1 MRAVFPS
8 LAYSHLIDMP
18 NGCQRGPGAAPVLL
32 ALRVN
37 MPITGLLPASAPN
50 RDREPLSGCVAHDE
64 IPSLV
69 FWSSAMSSRSTRY
82 TTAAA
87 VLALTVAL
95 AGCGNQSTAD
105 GATTAAPAVATPA
118 TDDLPQAAQQ
128 ALKVEVFNP
137 GDSGIFA
144 VSSELITG
152 ATDAVLVDAQFS
164 TADAAKLVELIKASG
179 KKLTTIYISHGDPDF
194 YFGLE
199 TLHAAFPDAQILAT
213 PQTIAH
219 IQASKDEKLKIWGPQ
234 LGSNAPKQLLV
245 PSPLQG
251 SSLQLEG
258 QELKVI
264 GLDGASPQRTA
275 VWVPSIRT
283 VMGGVL
289 VDAGSHVFMADTQTP
304 QSHQDWLVAL
314 QQIKDLAPT
323 KVIPGHYAQGAP
335 QDLAAVEFT
344 ANYIR
349 AFDEEAA
356 KAKDSNA
363 LIAAMKQRYP
373 GLQGEASLELSAK
386 VAKGEM
392 PWK

>member
-1 MRAVFPS
+1 
-8 LAYSHLIDMP
+8 
-18 NGCQRGPGAAPVLL
+18 
-32 ALRVN
+32 
-37 MPITGLLPASAPN
+37 
-50 RDREPLSGCVAHDE
+50 
-64 IPSLV
+64 
-69 FWSSAMSSRSTRY
+69 MSSRSMRY
-82 TTAAA
+82 TTSAA

-95 AGCGNQSTAD
+95 AGCGRQSTAD
-105 GATTAAPAVATPA
+105 GAATAAPAVATPA
-118 TDDLPQAAQQ
+118 TDDLPQAVQQ
-128 ALKVEVFNP
+128 VLKVEVFNP

-144 VSSELITG
+144 VSSELLTG

-213 PQTIAH
+213 PQTVAH

-234 LGSNAPKQLLV
+234 LGANAPKQLLV

-251 SSLQLEG
+251 NSLLLEG

-275 VWVPSIRT
+275 LWVPSIRT

>member
-1 MRAVFPS
+1 
-8 LAYSHLIDMP
+8 
-18 NGCQRGPGAAPVLL
+18 
-32 ALRVN
+32 
-37 MPITGLLPASAPN
+37 
-50 RDREPLSGCVAHDE
+50 
-64 IPSLV
+64 
-69 FWSSAMSSRSTRY
+69 MSSRSMRY
-82 TTAAA
+82 KTSAA

-95 AGCGNQSTAD
+95 AGCGKQSTAD
-105 GATTAAPAVATPA
+105 GPAASAPAVATPA
-118 TDDLPQAAQQ
+118 MDDLPQTAQQ
-128 ALKVEVFNP
+128 VLKVEVFNP

-144 VSSELITG
+144 VSSELLTG

-164 TADAAKLVELIKASG
+164 RADAAKLVEMIKASG
-179 KKLTTIYISHGDPDF
+179 KKLTTIYISHGDPDY

-234 LGSNAPKQLLV
+234 LGANAPKQLLV

-251 SSLQLEG
+251 NSLQLEG

-275 VWVPSIRT
+275 LWVPSIST

-304 QSHQDWLVAL
+304 QSHQDWLAAL
-314 QQIKDLAPT
+314 QQIKDLAPAR
-323 KVIPGHYAQGAP
+323 VIPGHYAEGAP

-356 KAKDSNA
+356 KAKDSSA

-373 GLQGEASLELSAK
+373 GLQGDASLELSAK

>member
-1 MRAVFPS
+1 
-8 LAYSHLIDMP
+8 
-18 NGCQRGPGAAPVLL
+18 
-32 ALRVN
+32 
-37 MPITGLLPASAPN
+37 
-50 RDREPLSGCVAHDE
+50 
-64 IPSLV
+64 
-69 FWSSAMSSRSTRY
+69 MSSRSMRY
-82 TTAAA
+82 TASAA

-95 AGCGNQSTAD
+95 AGCGKQSTAD
-105 GATTAAPAVATPA
+105 GPATSAPAVATPA
-118 TDDLPQAAQQ
+118 MDDLPQTAQQ
-128 ALKVEVFNP
+128 VLKVEVFNP

-144 VSSELITG
+144 VSSELLTG

-164 TADAAKLVELIKASG
+164 RADAAKLVEMIKASG
-179 KKLTTIYISHGDPDF
+179 KKLTTIYISHGDPDY

-219 IQASKDEKLKIWGPQ
+219 IQASKDEKLKIWGPK
-234 LGSNAPKQLLV
+234 LGANAPKQLLV

-251 SSLQLEG
+251 NSLQLEG

-275 VWVPSIRT
+275 LWVPSIST

-304 QSHQDWLVAL
+304 QSHQDWLAAL
-314 QQIKDLAPT
+314 QQIKDLAPAR
-323 KVIPGHYAQGAP
+323 VIPGHYAEGAP

-356 KAKDSNA
+356 KAKDSSA

-373 GLQGEASLELSAK
+373 GLQGDASLELSAK
-386 VAKGEM
+386 VAKGEV

>member
-1 MRAVFPS
+1 
-8 LAYSHLIDMP
+8 
-18 NGCQRGPGAAPVLL
+18 
-32 ALRVN
+32 
-37 MPITGLLPASAPN
+37 
-50 RDREPLSGCVAHDE
+50 
-64 IPSLV
+64 
-69 FWSSAMSSRSTRY
+69 MSSRSMQY
-82 TTAAA
+82 TTSAA

-95 AGCGNQSTAD
+95 AGCGKQSTAD
-105 GATTAAPAVATPA
+105 GPATSAPAVVTPA
-118 TDDLPQAAQQ
+118 MDDLPQTAQQ
-128 ALKVEVFNP
+128 VLKVEVFNP

-144 VSSELITG
+144 VSSELLTG

-164 TADAAKLVELIKASG
+164 RADAAKLVEMIKASG
-179 KKLTTIYISHGDPDF
+179 KKLTTIYISHGDPDY

-219 IQASKDEKLKIWGPQ
+219 IQASKDEKLKIWGPK
-234 LGSNAPKQLLV
+234 LGANAPKQLLV

-251 SSLQLEG
+251 NSLQLEG

-275 VWVPSIRT
+275 LWVPSIST

-304 QSHQDWLVAL
+304 QSHQDWLAAL
-314 QQIKDLAPT
+314 QQIKDLAPAR
-323 KVIPGHYAQGAP
+323 VIPGHYAEGAP

-356 KAKDSNA
+356 KAKDSSA

-373 GLQGEASLELSAK
+373 GLQGDASLELSAK
-386 VAKGEM
+386 VAKGEV

>member
-1 MRAVFPS
+1 MK
-8 LAYSHLIDMP
+8 
-18 NGCQRGPGAAPVLL
+18 
-32 ALRVN
+32 
-37 MPITGLLPASAPN
+37 
-50 RDREPLSGCVAHDE
+50 
-64 IPSLV
+64 
-69 FWSSAMSSRSTRY
+69 STKMRY
-82 TTAAA
+82 TRSSA
-87 VLALTVAL
+87 VLALAVAL
-95 AGCGNQSTAD
+95 AGCGKQPAAD
-105 GATTAAPAVATPA
+105 GAAAAAPSVATPA
-118 TDDLPQAAQQ
+118 TDDLPQTVQKV
-128 ALKVEVFNP
+128 LKVEVFNP

-144 VSSELITG
+144 VSSELLTG
-152 ATDAVLVDAQFS
+152 STDAVLVDAQFS

-179 KKLTTIYISHGDPDF
+179 KQLTTIYISHGDPDY

-199 TLHAAFPDAQILAT
+199 TLHAAFPDARILAT

-234 LGSNAPKQLLV
+234 LGANAPKQLLL

-251 SSLQLEG
+251 DSLQLEG

-275 VWVPSIRT
+275 LWVPSIRT

-289 VDAGSHVFMADTQTP
+289 VDSGSHVFMADTQSL
-304 QSHQDWLVAL
+304 QSHQDWLAAL

-323 KVIPGHYAQGAP
+323 RVIPGHYAEGAP

-356 KAKDSNA
+356 RAKDSSA

>member
-1 MRAVFPS
+1 MDVRKV
-8 LAYSHLIDMP
+8 
-18 NGCQRGPGAAPVLL
+18 
-32 ALRVN
+32 
-37 MPITGLLPASAPN
+37 
-50 RDREPLSGCVAHDE
+50 
-64 IPSLV
+64 
-69 FWSSAMSSRSTRY
+69 STRHVLG
-82 TTAAA
+82 AAA
-87 VLALTVAL
+87 VLAVLSACGKQDAATQAP
-95 AGCGNQSTAD
+95 AGAD
-105 GATTAAPAVATPA
+105 AAATAAATSADRDGTQQPLQVA
-118 TDDLPQAAQQ
+118 
-128 ALKVEVFNP
+128 VFNP
-137 GDSGIFA
+137 GQGGIFA
-144 VSSELITG
+144 VSSEVLTG
-152 ATDAVLVDAQFS
+152 VRDAVLVDAQFS
-164 TADAAKLVELIKASG
+164 TADAAKLVEMIKASG
-179 KKLTTIYISHGDPDF
+179 KKLTTIYISHGDPDY

-234 LGSNAPKQLLV
+234 LGANAPKQLLV

-251 SSLQLEG
+251 NSLQLEG

-275 VWVPSIRT
+275 LWVPSIST

-304 QSHQDWLVAL
+304 QSRQDWLAAL
-314 QQIKDLAPT
+314 QQIKDLAPAR
-323 KVIPGHYAQGAP
+323 VIPGHYAEGAP

-356 KAKDSNA
+356 KAKDSGA

-373 GLQGEASLELSAK
+373 GLPGEASLELSAK
-386 VAKGEM
+386 VTKGEM

>member
-1 MRAVFPS
+1 
-8 LAYSHLIDMP
+8 
-18 NGCQRGPGAAPVLL
+18 
-32 ALRVN
+32 
-37 MPITGLLPASAPN
+37 
-50 RDREPLSGCVAHDE
+50 
-64 IPSLV
+64 
-69 FWSSAMSSRSTRY
+69 MSSRSMRY
-82 TTAAA
+82 TTSAA

-95 AGCGNQSTAD
+95 AGCGRQSTAD
-105 GATTAAPAVATPA
+105 GPATAAPTVATPA

-144 VSSELITG
+144 VSSELLTG

-234 LGSNAPKQLLV
+234 LGANAPKQLLV

-251 SSLQLEG
+251 DSLQLEG

-275 VWVPSIRT
+275 LWVPSIST

-304 QSHQDWLVAL
+304 QSHQDWLAAL
-314 QQIKDLAPT
+314 QQIKDLAPGR
-323 KVIPGHYAQGAP
+323 VIPGHYAQGAP

>member
-1 MRAVFPS
+1 MKQRYYALS
-8 LAYSHLIDMP
+8 ACALAAALLV
-18 NGCQRGPGAAPVLL
+18 GCERSS
-32 ALRVN
+32 
-37 MPITGLLPASAPN
+37 TASAP
-50 RDREPLSGCVAHDE
+50 
-64 IPSLV
+64 
-69 FWSSAMSSRSTRY
+69 
-82 TTAAA
+82 
-87 VLALTVAL
+87 
-95 AGCGNQSTAD
+95 
-105 GATTAAPAVATPA
+105 AAPAASAPEAQPPA
-118 TDDLPQAAQQ
+118 EAQQ
-128 ALKVEVFNP
+128 AALSTEVFNP
-137 GDSGIFA
+137 GEQAIFA
-144 VSSELITG
+144 VSS
-152 ATDAVLVDAQFS
+152 VLVQGKTEVVLIDAQFS
-164 TADAAKLVELIKASG
+164 AEQARKLAEKIKATG
-179 KKLTTIYISHGDPDF
+179 KRLTTIYISHGDPDF

-219 IQASKDEKLKIWGPQ
+219 IRASKDEKLKIWGPQ
-234 LGSNAPKQLLV
+234 LGANAPKQLLV

-251 SSLQLEG
+251 DSLLLEG

-275 VWVPSIRT
+275 LWVPSIRT

-304 QSHQDWLVAL
+304 QSHQDWLAAL

-323 KVIPGHYAQGAP
+323 RVIPGHYAQGAP

>member
-1 MRAVFPS
+1 MNLRKVS
-8 LAYSHLIDMP
+8 IRH
-18 NGCQRGPGAAPVLL
+18 VL
-32 ALRVN
+32 
-37 MPITGLLPASAPN
+37 G
-50 RDREPLSGCVAHDE
+50 
-64 IPSLV
+64 
-69 FWSSAMSSRSTRY
+69 
-82 TTAAA
+82 AAA
-87 VLALTVAL
+87 VLAAL
-95 AGCGNQSTAD
+95 SACGKQDAATQAAAGAD
-105 GATTAAPAVATPA
+105 AAAPAAATSTDRDGTQQPLQVA
-118 TDDLPQAAQQ
+118 
-128 ALKVEVFNP
+128 VFNP
-137 GDSGIFA
+137 GQSGIFA
-144 VSSELITG
+144 VSSELLTG
-152 ATDAVLVDAQFS
+152 GRDAVLVDAQFS
-164 TADAAKLVELIKASG
+164 TADAAKLVEMIKASG
-179 KKLTTIYISHGDPDF
+179 KKLTTIYISHGDPDY

-234 LGSNAPKQLLV
+234 LGANAPKQVLV

-251 SSLQLEG
+251 NALQLEG

-264 GLDGASPQRTA
+264 GLDGASPQRTV
-275 VWVPSIRT
+275 VWVPSIGT

-304 QSHQDWLVAL
+304 QSRQDWLAAL
-314 QQIKDLAPT
+314 QQIKDLSPAR
-323 KVIPGHYAQGAP
+323 VIPGHYAEGAP

-363 LIAAMKQRYP
+363 LIVAMKQRYP
-373 GLQGEASLELSAK
+373 GLPGEASLELSAK

-392 PWK
+392 PWN